1 MVEIGTLKANTL
13 QANKTAYSIL
23 LSLITILFIKLDSK
37 KEKNVDWNWI
47 VFPNW
52 EVKIREANRFW
63 QKNSIWFILDILSK
77 KIYL

>member
-1 MVEIGTLKANTL
+1 MVEIGTWKANTL

-37 KEKNVDWNWI
+37 KKIEDWNWI